1 MLRWLTTHKR
11 DTHPLIQQFATVEL
25 PTAQTVIDDCP
36 LLAIDLEL
44 TGLQPERDHIVSI
57 GWVPIRQR
65 EIVLTDARHYL
76 IQPPVSVGQS
86 ATIHGLHDRD
96 LDNAPTLDSVLQ
108 ELLAHYAG
116 YVLVAHNAA
125 LDIAF
130 LRAAIT
136 RVFGSA
142 PALMAIDTLRIEKRH
157 LTRRD
162 QTFKEDGLRL
172 NACLHRHK
180 LPLASS
186 HNALEDAYS
195 CALLLLAQIARKN
208 QRRVVLGDLL
218 ASGLLEKFTRWLQ

>member
-1 MLRWLTTHKR
+1 MLRWLTAYKR
-11 DTHPLIQQFATVEL
+11 DIHPLVQQFAAVKL
-25 PTAQTVIDDCP
+25 PTAQTAIDDCP

-57 GWVPIRQR
+57 GWVPIRRR
-65 EIVLTDARHYL
+65 EIVLADARHYL

-96 LDNAPTLDSVLQ
+96 LNNAPTLDSVLK
-108 ELLAHYAG
+108 ELLEHYAG
-116 YVLVAHNAA
+116 YVLVAHNVA
-125 LDIAF
+125 LDNAF

-136 RVFGSA
+136 RAFGSA
-142 PALMAIDTLRIEKRH
+142 PALMAIDTLRIEKRY

-162 QTFKEDGLRL
+162 QSFKDDGLRL

-180 LPLASS
+180 LPLAST

-195 CALLLLAQIARKN
+195 CALLLLAQIARMN
-208 QRRVVLGDLL
+208 RRRVVLGDVLT
-218 ASGLLEKFTRWLQ
+218 SGLLEKFTRWFP